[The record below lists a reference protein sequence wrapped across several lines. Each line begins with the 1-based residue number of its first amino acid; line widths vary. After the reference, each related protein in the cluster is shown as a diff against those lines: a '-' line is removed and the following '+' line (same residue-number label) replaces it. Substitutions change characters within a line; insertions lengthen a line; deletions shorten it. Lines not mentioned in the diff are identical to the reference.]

1 MVSLAEKPLT
11 GEPDAGDPPVRF
23 GGGDGAT
30 RHPYPILDKLKSE
43 GGKLGAIRNAD
54 CAPKGARSRDRQRR
68 EFELKSECRK
78 RRDRKSVV

>member
-30 RHPYPILDKLKSE
+30 RHPYPIP
-43 GGKLGAIRNAD
+43 
-54 CAPKGARSRDRQRR
+54 APDR
-68 EFELKSECRK
+68 
-78 RRDRKSVV
+78 VVGTSSPGSTAPQPPRQVS